1 MSWIIKIG
9 GSLYASR
16 RLQEWLDTLQALGSH
31 QLVIVPGGG
40 PFADLVRKADEQFD
54 LEPARAHHMAVLAM
68 QQFAYLMASLCPG
81 LQLASSRE
89 HIHVCWKEGKTAI
102 WEPYPLVSQQC
113 ELPKTWE
120 VTSDSLAAW
129 LAGYLSVTQLLFVKS
144 SPLTL
149 SGMPVSQLQAHG
161 CVDAVL
167 PALLSGSSIKAHFL
181 HKSKAGE
188 FEQWLGRDAP

>member
-1 MSWIIKIG
+1 MPWVVKIG

-16 RLQEWLDTLQALGSH
+16 RLQEWLDTLLALGSH

-40 PFADLVRKADEQFD
+40 PFADQVRKADKQFG
-54 LEPARAHHMAVLAM
+54 LELAQAHHMAVLAM

-81 LQLASSRE
+81 LQLASSGEQIRT
-89 HIHVCWKEGKTAI
+89 CWKEGKTVV
-102 WEPYPLVSQQC
+102 WEPYPLVRRQC

-129 LAGYLSVTQLLFVKS
+129 LAGYLCVTQLLYVKS

-149 SGMPVSQLQAHG
+149 TKMPVSQLHAHG
-161 CVDAVL
+161 CVDAAL
-167 PALLSGSSIKAHFL
+167 PALLAGTEIKAHFL
-181 HKSKAGE
+181 HKSEAGE

>member
-1 MSWIIKIG
+1 MPWVIKIG

-16 RLQEWLDTLQALGSH
+16 RLREWLDTLQALGSH

-40 PFADLVRKADEQFD
+40 PFADQVRKADRQFG
-54 LEPARAHHMAVLAM
+54 LEPAQAHRMAVLAM
-68 QQFAYLMASLCPG
+68 QQFAYLMASIHPG
-81 LQLASSRE
+81 LQLARGKE
-89 HIHVCWKEGKTAI
+89 QIRACWTEGKTAI

-149 SGMPVSQLQAHG
+149 SRMPVSQLQAHG

-167 PALLSGSSIKAHFL
+167 PGLLADSPIKAHFL
-181 HKSKAGE
+181 HKSRAGE

>member
-1 MSWIIKIG
+1 MPWVIKIG

-40 PFADLVRKADEQFD
+40 PFADRVRDADKQFG
-54 LEPARAHHMAVLAM
+54 LEPALAHHMAVLAM
-68 QQFAYLMASLCPG
+68 QQFAYLMVSLCPG

-89 HIHVCWKEGKTAI
+89 EIHACWEEGETAI
-102 WEPYPLVSQQC
+102 WEPYPLVSRQC

-129 LAGYLSVTQLLFVKS
+129 LAGHLSVTQLLFVKS
-144 SPLTL
+144 APQTL
-149 SGMPVSQLQAHG
+149 SGMTVSQLQALG
-161 CVDAVL
+161 CVDTVL
-167 PALLSGSSIKAHFL
+167 PGLLAGSPVNAHFL

>member
-1 MSWIIKIG
+1 MPWVIKIG

-40 PFADLVRKADEQFD
+40 PFADRVRDADKQFG
-54 LEPARAHHMAVLAM
+54 LEPALAHHMAVLAM

-89 HIHVCWKEGKTAI
+89 EIHACWEEGETAI
-102 WEPYPLVSQQC
+102 WEPYPLVSRQC

-129 LAGYLSVTQLLFVKS
+129 LAGHLSVTQLLFVKS
-144 SPLTL
+144 APQTL
-149 SGMPVSQLQAHG
+149 SGMTVSQLQAHG

-167 PALLSGSSIKAHFL
+167 PGLLTGSPIKAHFL

-188 FEQWLGRDAP
+188 FEQLLGRDAP

>member
-1 MSWIIKIG
+1 MPWVVKVG
-9 GSLYASR
+9 GSLYASS
-16 RLQEWLDTLQALGSH
+16 RLQEWLDTLQALSSH

-40 PFADLVRKADEQFD
+40 PFADLVRKADKQFG
-54 LEPARAHHMAVLAM
+54 LEPAQAHYMAVLAM
-68 QQFAYLMASLCPG
+68 QQFACLMASICPG
-81 LQLASSRE
+81 LQLASSRDE
-89 HIHVCWKEGKTAI
+89 IHACWKEGCAVI

-129 LAGYLSVTQLLFVKS
+129 LAGYLSVTQLVFVKS

-149 SGMPVSQLQAHG
+149 SRMTVSQLQAHG

-167 PALLSGSSIKAHFL
+167 PGLLTGSPIKAHFL

-188 FEQWLGRDAP
+188 FGQWLGGDAP